1 MSTNYWGIT
10 PAQVLQ
16 FINLKVNTASFAS
29 HLFGFLSNSDS
40 WQCGSSQSRGE
51 LLGMLVPLALAP
63 INSLRLSTLFSWA
76 LPVNFLSAS
85 FSLFLS
91 RCLRPLV
98 FSSCCFA
105 WDGGAP
111 WGPKYI
117 FSSFV
122 YKREFTY
129 KKMNTNVPVV
139 HKGQALLYR
148 EHRAD
153 KNLPDTYL
161 WEKIRK
167 VFHNI
172 PVQVQGLSFQ
182 GY

>member
-117 FSSFV
+117 FSSFA
-122 YKREFTY
+122 YSS
-129 KKMNTNVPVV
+129 MNSNIKQWTPMHKWFIKVKHCCIGGTKQTNTLCG
-139 HKGQALLYR
+139 KF
-148 EHRAD
+148 
-153 KNLPDTYL
+153 
-161 WEKIRK
+161 RK
-167 VFHNI
+167 AFNNI
-172 PVQVQGLSFQ
+172 PAEVQGLSFQ